1 MENITE
7 DELSKAL
14 GDPVDIVEDQLKQ
27 DLLGEEQ
34 PSDQVSDQVSEQV
47 TEQPADSADSEKE
60 EPKPEEQDQ
69 AQPENQEQEQSSEEE
84 TGSSDDTQP
93 ESKEPELILGK
104 FKSQDDL
111 INAYKNLE
119 KKMGEKAQEAQEVK
133 QVTSDQFDMAVQQK
147 IAEENWK
154 LVDKAFSTITNPD
167 DAKEAQFLLS
177 QFKKTGDGAFLEQA
191 RGYLDKRIDRRL
203 EVDAMNTSARI
214 TQEANAHRDEIL
226 MKPLAEELDKMVEED
241 PEFMNDKQN
250 QDLMGMAIK
259 LNPMTVDV
267 RAVKRAIQEYS
278 KTQYQKG
285 YEAAKKEYAKR
296 IETKAVP
303 VKTAPQIVQ
312 PAPKK
317 DFSAMSIQDQL
328 KEEYKD
334 LDLL

>member
-1 MENITE
+1 MVDVTE

-14 GDPVDIVEDQLKQ
+14 GDPVDTVEDQLKQ
-27 DLLGEEQ
+27 DLLEEEQ
-34 PSDQVSDQVSEQV
+34 PSEQPSEEV
-47 TEQPADSADSEKE
+47 AEQPADSADSENE
-60 EPKPEEQDQ
+60 APKADEAQPD
-69 AQPENQEQEQSSEEE
+69 QPENKEEKSEQAPDSEEE
-84 TGSSDDTQP
+84 TSATDEAPS
-93 ESKEPELILGK
+93 EPELILGK

-133 QVTSDQFDMAVQQK
+133 HVTSDQFDMAVQQK

-154 LVDKAFSTITNPD
+154 LVDKAFATITNPD

-241 PEFMNDKQN
+241 PEFMNDTQN
-250 QDLMGMAIK
+250 QDLLGMAIK

-267 RAVKRAIQEYS
+267 RAVKKAIQDYS
-278 KTQYQKG
+278 KAQYQKG

-296 IETKAVP
+296 METKAVP
-303 VKTAPQIVQ
+303 VKAAPQIVQ

>member
-14 GDPVDIVEDQLKQ
+14 GDPVDTAEDQLKQ

-34 PSDQVSDQVSEQV
+34 PSDQPSDQVSEQV

-69 AQPENQEQEQSSEEE
+69 AQPENKEQEQSSEEE

-93 ESKEPELILGK
+93 ENKEPELILGK

-119 KKMGEKAQEAQEVK
+119 KKMGEKAQENQEVK
-133 QVTSDQFDMAVQQK
+133 QVMSTQFDMAVQQK

-154 LVDKAFSTITNPD
+154 LVDKAFSTIANPD

-177 QFKKTGDGAFLEQA
+177 QFKRTGDGAFLEQA

-203 EVDAMNTSARI
+203 EVETMNTAAKI
-214 TQEANAHRDEIL
+214 QQAANAHREEIL
-226 MKPLAEELDKMVEED
+226 MKPLADELDKMVEED

-278 KTQYQKG
+278 KSQYQKG

-317 DFSAMSIQDQL
+317 DFSSMSIQDQL

-334 LDLL
+334 IELL